1 MTKALPQST
10 NVAWSKDGEKK
21 EMVLMQ
27 QWEKGFSG
35 CWTEFTVQ
43 RA

>member
-1 MTKALPQST
+1 MTKAVPQRT

-21 EMVLMQ
+21 EMVLMEQ
-27 QWEKGFSG
+27 REKSFSG
-35 CWTEFTVQ
+35 CSTDFTVQ